1 MANGIDLG
9 YNEGLIEQISQY
21 YPDLSIEELNE
32 LIESVNLELNP
43 PSSKVSNLGGRLIGS
58 QASRATGIAGVEDWQ
73 LGKLL
78 DEGLFER
85 GRSENLD
92 MRNLLE
98 NIASSR
104 NAQSTVPPYG
114 KWGDIDKSTDVET
127 YIPSIEGNRFT
138 GTDSS
143 GEIFTPFD
151 VSVSPTAFGGH
162 GYHHGDEAW
171 QKHEVTYPF
180 NVAASVPYPE
190 DMENAHSYIDDLIA
204 QQGGVSTEETA
215 HMVDLLDMI
224 KQSLQ

>member
-1 MANGIDLG
+1 MANGVDLG

-32 LIESVNLELNP
+32 LIESVNLKLNP
-43 PSSKVSNLGGRLIGS
+43 PGSRGLLRGSK
-58 QASRATGIAGVEDWQ
+58 ASRIPGIAGVEDRQ
-73 LGKLL
+73 LAELL
-78 DEGLFER
+78 DTGLFKR

-104 NAQSTVPPYG
+104 NAQSQEEG
-114 KWGDIDKSTDVET
+114 T
-127 YIPSIEGNRFT
+127 YIPPVPGNPFT
-138 GTDSS
+138 GTEGSS
-143 GEIFTPFD
+143 YF
-151 VSVSPTAFGGH
+151 SSPWGFGGH
-162 GYHHGDEAW
+162 GYHYGDEGW

-190 DMENAHSYIDDLIA
+190 DMENAHSYIDDLIE

-215 HMVDLLDMI
+215 AMVDLLDMI
-224 KQSLQ
+224 KRTL

>member
-1 MANGIDLG
+1 MANGVDLG

-32 LIESVNLELNP
+32 LIESVNLKLNP
-43 PSSKVSNLGGRLIGS
+43 PGSRGLLRGSK
-58 QASRATGIAGVEDWQ
+58 ASRIPGIAGVEDRQ
-73 LGKLL
+73 LAELL
-78 DEGLFER
+78 DTGLFKR

-104 NAQSTVPPYG
+104 NAQSQEVVYPHETFGRGRGP
-114 KWGDIDKSTDVET
+114 DVET
-127 YIPSIEGNRFT
+127 YIPPVPGNPFT
-138 GTDSS
+138 GTEGSS
-143 GEIFTPFD
+143 YFSSPFG
-151 VSVSPTAFGGH
+151 FGGH
-162 GYHHGDEAW
+162 GYHYGDEGW

-190 DMENAHSYIDDLIA
+190 DMENAHSYIDDLIE

-215 HMVDLLDMI
+215 AMVDLLDMI
-224 KQSLQ
+224 KRTL